1 MVRPPKR
8 IAISNA
14 GLGSRLPSCSPLI
27 CKLKGRTDRVREP
40 QVCEKSTLTDA
51 HEFPVGATK
60 IPVLRNLFPVNLIRE
75 LAPKCR
81 GNGVSGSRGRFP
93 NPKITVFPVKFP
105 VSREFTWETGSYP
118 TACATIQSPRTADFQ
133 AGSKRAVSVGI
144 FAGIVPLFPSLETLA
159 VSQPDFGLPSLHPK
173 IPFPAAGC

>member
-14 GLGSRLPSCSPLI
+14 GPGSRLPSCSPLI

-60 IPVLRNLFPVNLIRE
+60 VPVLRNLFPVNLIRE

-81 GNGVSGSRGRFP
+81 GNGVSGSRAGFHRDALRLVTRHDPPRASAGYQRRGVLSGGHFGR
-93 NPKITVFPVKFP
+93 
-105 VSREFTWETGSYP
+105 R
-118 TACATIQSPRTADFQ
+118 
-133 AGSKRAVSVGI
+133 
-144 FAGIVPLFPSLETLA
+144 LA
-159 VSQPDFGLPSLHPK
+159 SQVNVTF
-173 IPFPAAGC
+173 